1 MPLYMIREDITRM
14 PVDAIVDPT
23 DRWYSGSGGSD
34 LAIHTAAGPALE
46 EELAQLPYLEVG
58 EASVTDGYD
67 LPAKYIIHTYGPVWQ
82 GGEHGE
88 AELLE
93 RCYLNS
99 LRLAEEKNCRSVA
112 FPVISGGTFGYPN
125 DDALQIARNTIGDYL
140 QDRDM
145 TVYIVAYRRSTFNLG
160 AKLFSVVPSEDR
172 NDVLQLDAAGIRET
186 EAEPEDTGSLNYMLK
201 HRSETFAI
209 MLDRLRHEHGLK
221 GPELYKKAW
230 VHKSVYSKI
239 MNNVNYTPA
248 KVTAVAFGLALE
260 LPWEEFT
267 ALVASAGYSITN
279 NNPFDIVIEYFVRSR
294 DYRIIE
300 INSVL
305 YDLDPE
311 AQLIGV

>member
-46 EELAQLPYLEVG
+46 EELARLPYLDVG

-82 GGEHGE
+82 DGEHGE

-99 LRLAEEKNCRSVA
+99 LRLAEEKGCRSVA

-160 AKLFSVVPSEDR
+160 AKLFSGVPSDGR
-172 NDVLQLDAAGIRET
+172 NDYLQLDTVGIRET
-186 EAEPEDTGSLNYMLK
+186 EADPADKGSLKYMLK
-201 HRSETFAI
+201 HRSETFAV
-209 MLDRLRHEHGLK
+209 MLDRLRHERGLK

-267 ALVASAGYSITN
+267 ALVASAGYSVTN
-279 NNPFDIVIEYFVRSR
+279 NNLFDIVIEYFVRSC

-311 AQLIGV
+311 TQLIGV